1 MTEVMSIL
9 VVFVVPVALFA
20 AVLTIP
26 RWCVR
31 LIHQNRLWAI
41 RDAVMDDVLA
51 GRLPAEHRSVR
62 TLLSQ
67 LEDATSV
74 CTRVSLL
81 LLVANRTALRRH
93 PDTAE
98 SLRRIYVR
106 ETNAAGLSAD
116 ERALL
121 EGHRHRM
128 HVAMNGNVM
137 FGSWLGIAFF
147 VSVFA
152 GAIVRAA
159 VRGAGAIARAGSDAL
174 SVSIRSRVADAAH
187 VPAARVDQLVDEACL
202 PLATAS
208 AR

>member
-1 MTEVMSIL
+1 MTEVLSIL

-20 AVLTIP
+20 AVLTMP

-31 LIHQNRLWAI
+31 IIHQNRLWAI

-51 GRLPAEHRSVR
+51 GRLPAQHRSVR
-62 TLLSQ
+62 ALVGQ
-67 LEDATSV
+67 LDDATAV
-74 CTRVSLL
+74 CTRVTLL
-81 LLVANRTALRRH
+81 LLMANHASLRRHADTAEALRRV
-93 PDTAE
+93 
-98 SLRRIYVR
+98 YMR
-106 ETNAAGLSAD
+106 ETNTAGLDAD

-128 HVAMNGNVM
+128 HVAMNGSVM

-152 GAIVRAA
+152 GAIVRVA
-159 VRGAGAIARAGSDAL
+159 VRGAGAIARAGSDVF
-174 SVSIRSRVADAAH
+174 SVSIRARVADAAH